1 MTCSLVICATLV
13 ICAVVIALV
22 VRRSKRQVLKM
33 KEEEGFEDK
42 WEVKRKDVNIGTELG
57 KGCFGTVY
65 KGSLKKV
72 KRFDVKSL
80 FRLTNFTYY
89 VLHRR
94 VLSFNVL

>member
-22 VRRSKRQVLKM
+22 VRRSKRQI
-33 KEEEGFEDK
+33 KEEGLEDK
-42 WEVKRKDVNIGTELG
+42 WEVKRKDVNIGRELG

-65 KGSLKKV
+65 KGTLKKV

-80 FRLTNFTYY
+80 FRQKYFT
-89 VLHRR
+89 
-94 VLSFNVL
+94 

>member
-1 MTCSLVICATLV
+1 MTCLLVIFATLV

-72 KRFDVKSL
+72 KRFDVNSL
-80 FRLTNFTYY
+80 FRQKYFT
-89 VLHRR
+89 
-94 VLSFNVL
+94 